1 MPSALTNDA
10 SAAEIPTRR
19 EGNADTLVGKMD
31 GVIRRA
37 GTVITAATD
46 KESNPPPA
54 AEDRA
59 GPKAAAAAAGQEM
72 DMRREKK
79 KIKPNKHSM
88 DYMMRSFVAGGL
100 AGCAVCRLLSLLRP
114 PLRLH
119 LWLETRRLG
128 LELELESELVV
139 NISIS

>member
-31 GVIRRA
+31 GVLRRA
-37 GTVITAATD
+37 GTVITAAAD
-46 KESNPPPA
+46 KESSPPPV

-59 GPKAAAAAAGQEM
+59 VPKAAAGQET
-72 DMRREKK
+72 DVRGEKNK
-79 KIKPNKHSM
+79 AKPNKHSM

-100 AGCAVCRLLSLLRP
+100 AGCAVCRLLSLLR
-114 PLRLH
+114 LRLH
-119 LWLETRRLG
+119 L
-128 LELELESELVV
+128 
-139 NISIS
+139 